1 MMRLSKGMT
10 MRRLPH
16 CVGVALV
23 LLLAAQ
29 SAHAACYANG
39 KWYKTGE
46 QVNGLACQADGSW
59 R

>member
-1 MMRLSKGMT
+1 M
-10 MRRLPH
+10 MRRLAS

-23 LLLAAQ
+23 LLLGAHA
-29 SAHAACYANG
+29 AHAACYASG

-46 QVNGLACQADGSW
+46 QANGLTCQADGSW

>member
-1 MMRLSKGMT
+1 MQRFA
-10 MRRLPH
+10 RRL
-16 CVGVALV
+16 GVALA

-29 SAHAACYANG
+29 AAQAACYANG

-46 QVNGLACQADGSW
+46 QANGLTCQPDGSW